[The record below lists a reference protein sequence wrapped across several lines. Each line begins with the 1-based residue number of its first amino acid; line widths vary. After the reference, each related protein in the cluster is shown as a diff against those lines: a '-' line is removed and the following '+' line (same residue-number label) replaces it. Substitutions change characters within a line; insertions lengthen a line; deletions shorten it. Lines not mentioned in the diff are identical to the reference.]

1 MAMPSNYVALA
12 HDFSTPVEI
21 GFEPVTLASAREH
34 GGDIYGAAR
43 ALGLAPSEIVD
54 FSASINPLGPPR
66 SARRAFTKSYAEISH
81 YPHLEGSDLREALA
95 RRHGLNPEKVLLGN
109 GSAQLIYL
117 ICRALR
123 PKSALV
129 VHPAFC
135 EYAHALELVGC
146 AVRSYRLSADE
157 EFRFCLTKLEP
168 ELRRELDLI
177 FLANP
182 NSVTG
187 GLVPRSEIEELAS
200 LALRKRFFLVIDEAF
215 IDFIEEESANRLLR
229 ANPYLIILRSLTK
242 YYGLPGLRIG
252 YLLGNEKIVRLLAH
266 QQEPWSV
273 NLPAQ
278 RVALAC
284 LGDEGFKS
292 RTNRWLQGERKFL
305 LKGLRRIPGLLP
317 YPSRANFILVGCDRS
332 PASEVRAFLLQRKI
346 LIRVCD
352 SFLGLGKN
360 FFRVAVR
367 RRNDNRRLLKGLEEF
382 TKSALCNRLS

>member
-1 MAMPSNYVALA
+1 M
-12 HDFSTPVEI
+12 
-21 GFEPVTLASAREH
+21 
-34 GGDIYGAAR
+34 
-43 ALGLAPSEIVD
+43 D

-66 SARRAFTKSYAEISH
+66 SARRAFTKSYTEISH
-81 YPHLEGSDLREALA
+81 YPDLGGSVLREALA

-168 ELRRELDLI
+168 ELSRELDLV

-182 NSVTG
+182 NSVTS
-187 GLVPRSEIEELAS
+187 GLIPRSEIEELAS
-200 LALRKRFFLVIDEAF
+200 LALRKPFFLVIDEAF
-215 IDFIEEESANRLLR
+215 FDFVESESADRLLR
-229 ANPYLIILRSLTK
+229 ENPYLIILRSLTK

-252 YLLGNEKIVRLLAH
+252 YLLGNEEIVHLLAL

-273 NLPAQ
+273 NVPAQ

-284 LGDEGFKS
+284 LGDESFKL
-292 RTNRWLQGERKFL
+292 RTDGWLQDQRRFM
-305 LKGLRRIPGLLP
+305 LKGLSRIPRLRP
-317 YPSRANFILVGCDRS
+317 YPAQGNFILVRCDGS
-332 PASEVRAFLLQRKI
+332 FVPQVRPFLLKRKI
-346 LIRVCD
+346 LIRACD
-352 SFLGLGKN
+352 SFLGLGDN

-367 RRNDNRRLLKGLEEF
+367 LRDENRRLLHSLEEF
-382 TKSALCNRLS
+382 MQAYRL

>member
-1 MAMPSNYVALA
+1 M
-12 HDFSTPVEI
+12 
-21 GFEPVTLASAREH
+21 
-34 GGDIYGAAR
+34 
-43 ALGLAPSEIVD
+43 D

-81 YPHLEGSDLREALA
+81 YPDLGGSVLREALA

-168 ELRRELDLI
+168 ELSRELDLV

-187 GLVPRSEIEELAS
+187 GLIPRSEIEELAS

-242 YYGLPGLRIG
+242 YYGVPGLRIG
-252 YLLGNEKIVRLLAH
+252 YLLGNEKIVRLLAY

-284 LGDEGFKS
+284 LGDEAFNL
-292 RTNRWLQGERKFL
+292 RTSRWLSEQRRYL
-305 LKGLRRIPGLLP
+305 LKGLSRIPRLRP
-317 YPSRANFILVGCDRS
+317 YPSQGNFILTRCDGS
-332 PASEVRAFLLQRKI
+332 LVPEVRAFLLKRNI
-346 LIRVCD
+346 LVRACD
-352 SFLGLGKN
+352 SFLGLGDN

-367 RRNDNRRLLKGLEEF
+367 LRNDNRRLLKALEEF
-382 TKSALCNRLS
+382 MTAHNS